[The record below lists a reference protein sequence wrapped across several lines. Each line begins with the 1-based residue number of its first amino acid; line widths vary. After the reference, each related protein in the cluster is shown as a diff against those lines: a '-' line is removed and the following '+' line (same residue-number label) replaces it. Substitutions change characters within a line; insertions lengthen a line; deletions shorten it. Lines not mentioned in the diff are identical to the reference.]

1 MKQLEN
7 QKKIQNYVLKYKIMK
22 FKKGNQRFNYIKMKS
37 INQNKS

>member
-22 FKKGNQRFNYIKMKS
+22 FKKGNKRSNHIKMK
-37 INQNKS
+37 IINKSNS